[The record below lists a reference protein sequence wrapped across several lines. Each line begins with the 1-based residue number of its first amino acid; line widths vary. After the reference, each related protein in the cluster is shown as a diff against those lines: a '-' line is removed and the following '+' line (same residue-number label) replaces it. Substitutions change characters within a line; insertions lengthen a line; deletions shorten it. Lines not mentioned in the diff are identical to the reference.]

1 MNIKNLLEFNEV
13 YTFKLNSGEELIAKV
28 LDVDSVQNVVIVSEP
43 VSVAPGPQ
51 GMGLV
56 PSMFTADTKL
66 NYKLNANSI
75 SLFAKTEENV
85 KNKYIEAITGITIP
99 DKKLVLG

>member
-1 MNIKNLLEFNEV
+1 MNIKTNEV

-28 LDVDSVQNVVIVSEP
+28 ISVNDKEIKVEEP

-56 PSMFTADTKL
+56 PSMFTADPSSEIML
-66 NYKLNANSI
+66 NTNSI
-75 SLFAKTEENV
+75 TMYGTTEDNV
-85 KNKYIEAITGITIP
+85 RNKYVEATTGISVP
-99 DKKLVLG
+99 SKKIVLG

>member
-1 MNIKNLLEFNEV
+1 MSITPGQV

-28 LDVDSVQNVVIVSEP
+28 SAESDGWLEIENP

-56 PSMFTADTKL
+56 PSLFTADPEERLQL
-66 NYKLNANSI
+66 NTSSV
-75 SLFAKTEENV
+75 SLYTLTDDPV
-85 KNKYIEAITGITIP
+85 KMKYIEATTGIKIP
-99 DKKLVLG
+99 EKKIILG

>member
-1 MNIKNLLEFNEV
+1 MQLAAKSGSV

-28 LDVDSVQNVVIVSEP
+28 AIAGGDWIEIENP

-56 PSMFTADTKL
+56 PSMFTADPAL
-66 NYKLNANSI
+66 NVRINTNSV
-75 SLFAKTEENV
+75 AMYVETDDNV
-85 KNKYIEAITGITIP
+85 RMKYIEATTGIKVP
-99 DKKLVLG
+99 EKKIIMG